1 VVAATGAV
9 ALEVGIAVDL
19 TRAGNCEV
27 LDTVD
32 VAARVG
38 EATGLVGVAAPVD
51 EPTGLVAVGLDC
63 VAVTLGDAWPAEGA
77 VD

>member
-9 ALEVGIAVDL
+9 ALEVGVAVDL
-19 TRAGNCEV
+19 TGAGNCEV

-32 VAARVG
+32 
-38 EATGLVGVAAPVD
+38 LVAPVD

-63 VAVTLGDAWPAEGA
+63 VAVTLGDACPAEGA